1 MPNYGK
7 EDFKESNIN
16 YLNKD
21 FASLKQSLMNYAKS
35 YFPNSYRD
43 FNEASPG
50 MMLLEMN
57 AYVGDVLSFYIDQ
70 QYREMLLPL
79 AEERRNIINLANM
92 FGYKVKP
99 IVPAYVDLTFSQD
112 LDANENP
119 AEVDYSTGGIF
130 PSGIQVIGSDNT
142 IVFETLDVLDFQISQ
157 SATDT
162 NTIANTSE
170 AGLAT
175 SYTLHREVRA
185 VSGKQKTSQFSIG
198 IPEKFKR
205 ITLEDKNII
214 DIISCI
220 DSNGNDWYEVDYL
233 AQDKVPISTHYT
245 NDPDRT
251 DAYQNLMDS
260 DRVDLPVP
268 YSLEYIKTG
277 KRFTRETNIDNTTS
291 LVFGNGVLK
300 DGQLVDDGFIDLEQ
314 VGIIVAGQTNDLNS
328 AIDPLLGDE
337 YSTLG
342 ETPNN
347 TTLTITYRV
356 GGGIDSNIPSA
367 DLTTI
372 SSGNVLNGSGATTAD
387 LTVVNN
393 TPARGGKDEESV
405 EEIREK
411 SKAFFTTQ
419 NRCVTKEDYEARVMN
434 IPAKYG
440 NIAKVY
446 VSRNVEGDTIQ
457 DTAEIDAAVTE
468 FSSYIQANTGL
479 NDTTLLMEAVNEL
492 STYIQNIPIAVD
504 TSEINTSLTNFST
517 YRAILEERALLTKSM
532 AIALLNPNPEDGAG
546 TATLEGL
553 KNNIDIIYGLI
564 RGSSGFDTEGLSIQT
579 RIDNISGLL
588 PNIPISISIGELQNK
603 ITNITNLTMAF
614 GSTIPMEGFQERL
627 DSITSLI
634 PTITGDVLNLSAINI
649 YVLAYN
655 DNKELVGNPII
666 AYANSSVTDNV
677 PQTLMSNIKN
687 YLSNFKILTDTV
699 QIKDGYVVNFGVF
712 FDVVAE
718 KYADK
723 SKVKLLCID
732 KIKNYFKIEKMQFNQ
747 PIHISQIEYE
757 LMGIEGVRSLNHVTI
772 SQHKD
777 YHPNSNG
784 EELNFKTWNYSYSDD
799 VDIDGIADNGISGG
813 FQANGN
819 SDYGYKY
826 EFETALLNGT
836 IRPPLPSSPTVF
848 ELKNP
853 NENIKGKVR

>member
-1 MPNYGK
+1 MPSYGK
-7 EDFKESNIN
+7 NNFKESNVN

-21 FASLKQSLMNYAKS
+21 FASLKNSLMDYAKS

-43 FNEASPG
+43 FNETSPG

-79 AEERRNIINLANM
+79 AEERRNIITMAKM

-112 LDANENP
+112 LDVMSDDSSK
-119 AEVDYSTGGIF
+119 VDYTTGGIF
-130 PSGIQVIGSDNT
+130 DKGIQINGSNINT
-142 IVFETLDVLDFQISQ
+142 IFETIDILDFQISQ
-157 SATDT
+157 SSDT
-162 NTIANTSE
+162 TVVGSTNSNS
-170 AGLAT
+170 GLAET
-175 SYTLHREVRA
+175 YTLKRNIRA
-185 VSGKQKTSQFSIG
+185 ISGKEKTASFPIG
-198 IPEKFKR
+198 RPEKFKT
-205 ITLEDKNII
+205 IIIPDINVI
-214 DIISCI
+214 DIISCV
-220 DSNGNDWYEVDYL
+220 DTNGNNWYEVDFL

-245 NDPDRT
+245 EDNRT
-251 DAYQNLMDS
+251 TAYQNLTTG
-260 DRVDLPVP
+260 LTENIAVP
-268 YSLEYIKTG
+268 YSLQYIKTG

-291 LVFGNGVLK
+291 LIFGNGVLK

-314 VGIIVAGQTNDLNS
+314 VGIIVAGQTNDLNQ

-372 SSGNVLNGSGATTAD
+372 SSGNTLNGSGATTGD

-393 TPARGGKDEESV
+393 NPARGGKDEESV

-504 TSEINTSLTNFST
+504 TSEIVNALDSFTIHRNQLADQVI
-517 YRAILEERALLTKSM
+517 RAEADVN
-532 AIALLNPNPEDGAG
+532 ALLNPSPEDGAG

-553 KNNIDIIYGLI
+553 SSEIAGLRFKIIGNSATVPIYNIG
-564 RGSSGFDTEGLSIQT
+564 Q

-588 PNIPISISIGELQNK
+588 PNIPISISIGELQNR

-614 GSTIPMEGFQERL
+614 GSTIAMEGFQERL

-634 PTITGDVLNLSAINI
+634 PTITGDVINLSAINI

-655 DNKELVGNPII
+655 NNKELVGNPII
-666 AYANSSVTDNV
+666 AYANSAVTDNI
-677 PQTLMSNIKN
+677 PRTLMSNIKN

-732 KIKNYFKIEKMQFNQ
+732 KIKNYFKIDKMQFNQ

-819 SDYGYKY
+819 SGYGYKY
-826 EFETALLNGT
+826 EFETALLDGT
-836 IRPPLPSSPTVF
+836 VRPPLPSSPTVF